1 MDTPTEATS
10 SPSPLTCRIVRGDT
24 SYQGKQ
30 GLTYFSGIS
39 AESVGAQGLCMH
51 LLRLPPGARAHAHLH
66 AAHETAIYLL
76 SGTAEMWYGPELEHH
91 LVQYA
96 GEFLYIPANMPHLP
110 FNPYAEEAVAL
121 LARTDP
127 NEQESVTLLPD
138 LEQRYRPAH

>member
-1 MDTPTEATS
+1 MTTPTDATS
-10 SPSPLTCRIVRGDT
+10 APSPLTCQIVRGDS

-39 AESVGAQGLCMH
+39 AESVGAQGLCLH

-76 SGTAEMWYGPELEHH
+76 RGTAAMWYGPQLEHH
-91 LVQYA
+91 LVQQA

-138 LEQRYRPAH
+138 LEQRYRPVP

>member
-1 MDTPTEATS
+1 MTTPTAAPS
-10 SPSPLTCRIVRGDT
+10 SPAPLTCRIVRGAT

-39 AESVGAQGLCMH
+39 AESVGAQALCMH

-76 SGTAEMWYGPELEHH
+76 RGTVDMWYGAELEQH
-91 LVQYA
+91 LVQHA

-127 NEQESVTLLPD
+127 NEQESVTLLPE
-138 LEQRYRPAH
+138 LEQRHRPTS